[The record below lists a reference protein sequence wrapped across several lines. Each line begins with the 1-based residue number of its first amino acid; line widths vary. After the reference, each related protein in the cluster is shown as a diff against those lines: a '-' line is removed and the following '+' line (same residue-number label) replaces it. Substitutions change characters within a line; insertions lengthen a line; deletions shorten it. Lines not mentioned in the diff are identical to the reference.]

1 MVNGGVM
8 WKKLKML
15 VGALINLVD
24 LAALLLK
31 EVLMASR
38 SKRTVV
44 EVYVPIFDLNSKSGE
59 LDLASGV
66 NDVCVEC
73 DGQPTKV
80 WFCFEDA
87 NEANGGIPVCA
98 GEIDRVG
105 ISIMPN
111 GFIIHAAISSN
122 SRTLK
127 WQAIF

>member
-1 MVNGGVM
+1 M
-8 WKKLKML
+8 WRKLKIL
-15 VGALINLVD
+15 VSRLIDLVEV
-24 LAALLLK
+24 ATHLLK
-31 EVLMASR
+31 GLIMASR
-38 SKRTVV
+38 SKRMVV
-44 EVYVPIFDLNSKSGE
+44 EVFVPIFDMNSKSGE